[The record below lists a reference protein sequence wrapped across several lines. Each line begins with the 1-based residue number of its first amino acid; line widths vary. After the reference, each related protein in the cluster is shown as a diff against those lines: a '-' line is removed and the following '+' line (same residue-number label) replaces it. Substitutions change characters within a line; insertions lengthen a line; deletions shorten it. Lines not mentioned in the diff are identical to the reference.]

1 MSIRRDGR
9 RQVVDEGPH
18 GQLDMAASMGPVEK
32 VGNQMRANPAQRPNG
47 SGRIFTFRPPKGKA

>member
-32 VGNQMRANPAQRPNG
+32 VGNQMRANPPNG
-47 SGRIFTFRPPKGKA
+47 KGFQFRPPKGKA